1 MKTIEVSEFLYD
13 RLKEL
18 QKKYEYDNVNDLV
31 EYILDKAVFLEY
43 E

>member
-1 MKTIEVSEFLYD
+1 MKKIEVSEFVYD
-13 RLKEL
+13 WLKDL
-18 QKKYEYDNVNDLV
+18 QKKYKYDNVNDLL

>member
-1 MKTIEVSEFLYD
+1 MKKIEISEFLYD
-13 RLKEL
+13 RLKDL
-18 QKKYEYDNVNDLV
+18 QQKYRYDNINDLV

>member
-1 MKTIEVSEFLYD
+1 MKKIEVSEFVYD
-13 RLKEL
+13 WLKDL
-18 QKKYEYDNVNDLV
+18 QKKYEYDNVNDLL

>member
-1 MKTIEVSEFLYD
+1 MEKIEISEFLYD
-13 RLKEL
+13 RLKDL
-18 QKKYEYDNVNDLV
+18 QKKYKYDNVSDLV